1 MELVFSKWYLLAKLF
16 YREDLAWERKR
27 SKEYILNQEQSP
39 CFRLE
44 MTQESNWN
52 DKNSRNYFLV
62 FRVHIYPY
70 NLALFL
76 A

>member
-1 MELVFSKWYLLAKLF
+1 M
-16 YREDLAWERKR
+16 RKK
-27 SKEYILNQEQSP
+27 SKEYILNQEELP

-52 DKNSRNYFLV
+52 DKNNRNYFLV
-62 FRVHIYPY
+62 FRVRIYPY